1 MRKGAAERFR
11 CIRCN
16 GADQFVI
23 FAVAKSIFRCRPVAE
38 RNGSTVEFQRKT
50 GVERH
55 PPGVFEQPVAD
66 VHHRMNCFA
75 LSEKLTLAQT
85 RFEIQMML
93 CFEGTPVTSG
103 SAEQV
108 ARARR
113 APELDGSRG
122 GITENGKCENGAG
135 RGERRDV
142 AADHAHSIFFAC
154 FLHSAVK
161 LRKKFRREGIHG
173 CSQHGVS
180 GGAAHCGNVA
190 DVPFHQFRRNAF
202 RRFSGQKMDGFD
214 HLIDCGQKQE
224 FRIRKM
230 NDGAVVARSFRNLG
244 ALREN
249 GFQICNE
256 LFLIHDRYALSTRNL
271 EGSSGLTRRT
281 SVPVGSSSSA
291 TAVTSRV
298 SPRTAT
304 VTFPLA
310 ERPAGMFM

>member
-1 MRKGAAERFR
+1 MRKGAAKSFR
-11 CIRCN
+11 CIRSN

-23 FAVAKSIFRCRPVAE
+23 FTVAKSIFRCRPIAE
-38 RNGSTVEFQRKT
+38 RNGSAVEFQRKT

-75 LSEKLTLAQT
+75 LPEELTLAQT
-85 RFEIQMML
+85 RLKIQMMPG
-93 CFEGTPVTSG
+93 FEGAAVASG
-103 SAEQV
+103 SAKQIS
-108 ARARR
+108 RTRR
-113 APELDGSRG
+113 APELDGSGG
-122 GITENGKCENGAG
+122 GIAENGKRENCAG
-135 RGERRDV
+135 RGERGDV
-142 AADHAHSIFFAC
+142 AADHAHPVFCARL
-154 FLHSAVK
+154 LHAAVK
-161 LRKKFRREGIHG
+161 RREEFGRKRVHG

-214 HLIDCGQKQE
+214 HLIDRSKKQK
-224 FRIRKM
+224 FGIRKM
-230 NDGAVVARSFRNLG
+230 NDGAVVAGTFRNFG
-244 ALREN
+244 ALRKN
-249 GFQICNE
+249 GFQIRNE
-256 LFLIHDRYALSTRNL
+256 LFLIHDRYTLSTRNL

-310 ERPAGMFM
+310 ERPAGMVM